1 MNSQARHVRFRDVRP
16 LDRIRSLKAKLGA
29 LVIASVTVAVFVTW
43 IGLRYHV
50 GPTRTFPWAMALAV
64 AMTLLLARG
73 MTAPLRQM
81 RDAARAMAG
90 GDYSQRVR
98 ATSRDEVG
106 QLAAAFNS
114 MAADLDAA
122 DQGRRDLVAN
132 VAHELRTPI
141 AALHAQ
147 LENIVDG
154 VVEPSPATLS
164 SALRQTERLT
174 RLVTYLL
181 DLSRLEAGAAALDIE
196 NVAVEPFLEDCAA
209 AAMMAAGSRD
219 VRITVECEDPALTAP
234 VDADRLEQVMTNLLG
249 NAVRHSPH
257 GGTVTITARRQAS
270 DLVIDV
276 ADEGPGIAVAD
287 RERIFARFVR
297 GETAPPTG
305 SIPAIAGLS
314 TDIDNH
320 APRDEPEWAST
331 TQTTS
336 TAPLGS
342 ARSGPTGGTG
352 IGLAIVRWAVELH
365 GGSITVVDA
374 TQGALMRVRLP
385 ATRAEHAT
393 SLR

>member
-1 MNSQARHVRFRDVRP
+1 MSPGPAARHRRFRDVRP
-16 LDRIRSLKAKLGA
+16 LDRVRSLKAKLGA
-29 LVIASVTVAVFVTW
+29 LVIASVTAAVLVTW
-43 IGLRYHV
+43 IGLRYHL

-90 GDYSQRVR
+90 GDYSQRIR

-106 QLAAAFNS
+106 QLAVAFNS

-141 AALHAQ
+141 TALRAQ

-154 VVEPSPATLS
+154 VVDPSPATLA

-174 RLVTYLL
+174 RLVAYLL

-196 NVAVEPFLEDCAA
+196 DVLIEPFLQDCADA
-209 AAMMAAGSRD
+209 AIMAAGSRD
-219 VRITVECEDPALTAP
+219 VRLQVVCETPGLTAP
-234 VDADRLEQVMTNLLG
+234 ADPDRLEQVMTNLLD

-257 GGTVTITARRQAS
+257 GGTVTLTAERDGT

-276 ADEGPGIAVAD
+276 ADEGPGIAEAD

-297 GETAPPTG
+297 GETATPTG
-305 SIPAIAGLS
+305 SIPAVAADG
-314 TDIDNH
+314 
-320 APRDEPEWAST
+320 EPA
-331 TQTTS
+331 
-336 TAPLGS
+336 
-342 ARSGPTGGTG
+342 GPTGGTG

-365 GGSITVVDA
+365 GGTITVADA
-374 TQGALMRVRLP
+374 SHGALMRVRLP
-385 ATRAEHAT
+385 ATR
-393 SLR
+393 S